1 MPDWGVALAV
11 SQVRS
16 RRSAEAGSH
25 IGERHPIADD

>member
-11 SQVRS
+11 SQ
-16 RRSAEAGSH
+16 AGWCPNPARTH